1 MHLSTISRITPDSA
15 TAGPKAEAHRAS
27 LPAPLES
34 PDDATK
40 PRRLPR
46 ARPWRS
52 LVVKTAMLAF
62 IFVVVPLILYSQFK
76 AADDEKQ
83 QLLLRSVGDQGR
95 VMAQALA
102 PLVAASEKPN
112 LARLQQ
118 ELARFADDVTNVKLL
133 FKPAAAV
140 DSGGFYYI
148 ASWPVVPAS
157 QLDIEGEKLRQQGI
171 LSQLAT
177 SCEGELP
184 MALRYTTP
192 QGGEEVV
199 TSLTPIRA
207 PSGCWAVVTSF
218 AAGAIP
224 GAHFGVPYWATAE
237 VRISAV
243 VYLAMALLTFTTFW
257 SIRRGL
263 RRFADRARAV
273 SEGGAHGSFGEQN
286 DIPELAEVAQEFDR
300 MVERLKKSAEDIR
313 RAAEDNAHAFK
324 TPIAVIRQSLEPL
337 RRTIEPDNQ
346 RGLRALGLIE
356 SSLDKLDGL
365 VASQR
370 RLDEATADIINTKRM
385 PVDLSRLV
393 HQLLDAQAGVFAR
406 RRLSLKGHVTP
417 GVIVM
422 GDEEMIETVIENLI
436 ENAVSFSPEGESIGV
451 RLETRGQSAELLVG
465 DSGPGVPEAD
475 LERIFERYFSQ
486 RPARKDGDGGT
497 HFGIGL
503 WIARRNVEAL
513 GGTIRAENRRPNG
526 LLMRVLLPLAP
537 GVRIARPDTT
547 LPHATARTAR

>member
-1 MHLSTISRITPDSA
+1 
-15 TAGPKAEAHRAS
+15 
-27 LPAPLES
+27 
-34 PDDATK
+34 
-40 PRRLPR
+40 
-46 ARPWRS
+46 
-52 LVVKTAMLAF
+52 MLAF

-337 RRTIEPDNQ
+337 RRTIGPDNQ

>member
-1 MHLSTISRITPDSA
+1 
-15 TAGPKAEAHRAS
+15 
-27 LPAPLES
+27 
-34 PDDATK
+34 
-40 PRRLPR
+40 
-46 ARPWRS
+46 
-52 LVVKTAMLAF
+52 
-62 IFVVVPLILYSQFK
+62 
-76 AADDEKQ
+76 
-83 QLLLRSVGDQGR
+83 
-95 VMAQALA
+95 
-102 PLVAASEKPN
+102 
-112 LARLQQ
+112 
-118 ELARFADDVTNVKLL
+118 
-133 FKPAAAV
+133 
-140 DSGGFYYI
+140 
-148 ASWPVVPAS
+148 
-157 QLDIEGEKLRQQGI
+157 
-171 LSQLAT
+171 
-177 SCEGELP
+177 
-184 MALRYTTP
+184 
-192 QGGEEVV
+192 
-199 TSLTPIRA
+199 
-207 PSGCWAVVTSF
+207 
-218 AAGAIP
+218 P
-224 GAHFGVPYWATAE
+224 GAHLGVPYWATAE
-237 VRISAV
+237 VRISAI

-337 RRTIEPDNQ
+337 RRTIGPENQ

-370 RLDEATADIINTKRM
+370 RLDEATADIINTKRL
-385 PVDLSRLV
+385 PIDRSRLV
-393 HQLLDAQAGVFAR
+393 HQLLAAQAGVFAR
-406 RRLSLKGHVTP
+406 RRLSLKGHVVP
-417 GVIVM
+417 GVVVM
-422 GDEEMIETVIENLI
+422 GDEEMIETVIENLL
-436 ENAVSFSPEGESIGV
+436 ENAISFSPEGESIGV